1 MLFALQE
8 EGSLPVF
15 LAFLQSTSIR
25 DLVLA
30 NCSLHMAVHDGR
42 LSRLGRHDD
51 SVAELLTCLPH
62 FVCPN
67 IVFLRLGGFQVCLH
81 STVYPNVSMKNFEFY
96 RLICS
101 VHSTVMDSRDKKIEN
116 FTRASFLKIKR
127 SYFLTL

>member
-1 MLFALQE
+1 MLCALQE

-81 STVYPNVSMKNFEFY
+81 SPRIPKRFY
-96 RLICS
+96 EEL
-101 VHSTVMDSRDKKIEN
+101 
-116 FTRASFLKIKR
+116 
-127 SYFLTL
+127 